1 MTADYTTAS
10 PGYPA
15 GLLDRAISY
24 AISAVQD
31 VMPGLLR
38 RPTPCQAWDL
48 DTLLR
53 HASES
58 LATLREAI
66 DTAAISLYPATSP
79 GMTGDPA
86 RAFRDQARRLLHAWA
101 TTGGHRPLINV
112 AGNPLPASVMEAA
125 GAIEIATHAWD
136 ISQASGH
143 HRPIPPAL
151 ASDLLAIAPRLIPPN
166 GRHPLF
172 AARVAVPPE
181 TSPSDQLVAFLGR
194 APRTTYADPAR

>member
-1 MTADYTTAS
+1 MTATSTTARQAH
-10 PGYPA
+10 PA
-15 GLLDRAISY
+15 GLLDQAISY
-24 AISAVQD
+24 AISAAQD
-31 VMPGLLR
+31 ITPGLLR

-66 DTAAISLYPATSP
+66 DTAAIRLFPATP
-79 GMTGDPA
+79 AGVPGDPA
-86 RAFRDQARRLLHAWA
+86 RTFRDQARRLLHAWA
-101 TTGGHRPLINV
+101 TTSCQRPLINV
-112 AGNPLPASVMEAA
+112 AGCPLPASVMEAA
-125 GAIEIATHAWD
+125 GALEIATHAWD

-151 ASDLLAIAPRLIPPN
+151 ASDLLAIAPLLLPPT

-172 AARVAVPPE
+172 AAPVTVPPE

-194 APRTTYADPAR
+194 HPHTAYTDPAR